1 MCRGSLGAPT
11 VFGIRGNHVMSVP
24 VAAGQ
29 WSLLRFY
36 LELLYLSAV
45 CGSFLCGEWGGWV
58 IEEVELSR

>member
-1 MCRGSLGAPT
+1 MSLGRLGAPT

-45 CGSFLCGEWGGWV
+45 CGGFLCGECVGG
-58 IEEVELSR
+58 